1 MHLLK
6 SYVTLLL
13 LMCAASL
20 VRAVTPPAYLREPL
34 LPAPPGPGGE
44 MEDLEI
50 RTMVDA
56 GKVDCFYQEARKS
69 HVLEVSYQV
78 IEMSSRFSWLTGGA
92 GDLTIDFA
100 FFTPKG
106 QVVVRDEGKSEGSHV
121 HSVEEDGAFT
131 LCFDNRRS
139 RVGTKLVNIDVYL
152 YSADDDD
159 RWGQY
164 AAAYTFSPE
173 TQYQESLETIR
184 ASLNKVRD
192 ALTKVVHAQ
201 EEHRAV
207 ERRDRNIVEQNFEY
221 VNRFSLI
228 SIVAFVLVA
237 LTQLIFIRSFFDD
250 KSVIRKYFKQFYN

>member
-1 MHLLK
+1 MYLLQTC
-6 SYVTLLL
+6 VTLPLL
-13 LMCAASL
+13 LS
-20 VRAVTPPAYLREPL
+20 VTSPVWSVTPPAYLREPL

-69 HVLEVSYQV
+69 HVLEVAYQV
-78 IEMSSRFSWLTGGA
+78 IEMSSRMSWLTGGA

-100 FFTPKG
+100 FLTPRG
-106 QVVVRDEGKSEGSHV
+106 EVVVREEGKSEGSHV
-121 HSVEEDGAFT
+121 HNVEEDGAFT

-139 RVGTKLVNIDVYL
+139 RIGTKLVNIDVYL

-173 TQYQESLETIR
+173 TEYQESLATIR

-207 ERRDRNIVEQNFEY
+207 ERRDRNVVEQNFEY

-228 SIVAFVLVA
+228 SIIAFILVA

-250 KSVIRKYFKQFYN
+250 KSVIRKYFKQLYH

>member
-1 MHLLK
+1 
-6 SYVTLLL
+6 
-13 LMCAASL
+13 
-20 VRAVTPPAYLREPL
+20 
-34 LPAPPGPGGE
+34 

-69 HVLEVSYQV
+69 HVLELSYRV
-78 IEMSSRFSWLTGGA
+78 LEMSSRFSWLTGGA

-100 FFTPKG
+100 LMNANG
-106 QVVVRDEGKSEGSHV
+106 QVVVREEGKSEGSHL
-121 HSVEEDGAFT
+121 HNVEADGVFT
-131 LCFDNRRS
+131 ICFDNRRS
-139 RVGTKLVNIDVYL
+139 RIGTKLVNVDLYL
-152 YSADDDD
+152 YSPDDDD

-164 AAAYTFSPE
+164 AAGYTFSPE

-184 ASLNKVRD
+184 TSLNKVRD

-228 SIVAFVLVA
+228 SIAAFVLVA

-250 KSVIRKYFKQFYN
+250 KSVIRKYFTHFYK